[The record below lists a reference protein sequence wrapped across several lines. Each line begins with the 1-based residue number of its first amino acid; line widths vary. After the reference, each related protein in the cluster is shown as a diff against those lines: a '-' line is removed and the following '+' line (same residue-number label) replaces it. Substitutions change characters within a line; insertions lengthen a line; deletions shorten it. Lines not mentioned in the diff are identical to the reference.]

1 MKALLAHLIL
11 ASRMVTGGHEKGYA
25 WFGLD
30 SEGQV
35 QDNGIQDQ
43 LFSWEGFEEDETFT
57 DMVFFDC
64 VLTQPLGSLPA
75 GTHVDIIELE
85 LSTSSIRVYKTRK
98 GKRVQGVTPDELLF
112 EGSLTLSVQP
122 RETSVKI
129 TEEEV
134 IPDEEE
140 TIPTEKKKAPLKAET
155 PVSIPDEEEEENLS
169 TEQIEVDED
178 DTF

>member
-1 MKALLAHLIL
+1 MA
-11 ASRMVTGGHEKGYA
+11 TGCHDKGFS

-30 SEGQV
+30 EKGQV
-35 QDNGIQDQ
+35 QENGIQDQ
-43 LFSWEGFEEDETFT
+43 LFTWDGFEEDETFT
-57 DMVFFDC
+57 DMIYFDC
-64 VLTQPLGSLPA
+64 VLKQPLGNLPA
-75 GTHVDIIELE
+75 GTRVDLIELE
-85 LSTSSIRVYKTRK
+85 LSTASIRVFNTRK
-98 GKRVQGVTPDELLF
+98 KRGGKVTPDELLF

-140 TIPTEKKKAPLKAET
+140 IIPAKQKKAPQT
-155 PVSIPDEEEEENLS
+155 PVSIPDEEEEENLP